1 MFFTLY
7 TLLLINFSNPAP
19 VIAFKDLE
27 PRLQNPNNDTTYII
41 NFWATWCKPCVEEL
55 PYFEEITTQFK
66 DQKIKVLLV
75 SLDFKSKRESAL
87 IPFINK
93 NKIKSEVV
101 LLYEPDANSWISK
114 VDSSWSGAIPA
125 TLFLKKN
132 QRKFFGDSFEKEEL
146 FNQINLFINQ

>member
-1 MFFTLY
+1 MFFTLSIIFF
-7 TLLLINFSNPAP
+7 LNLNNPAP
-19 VIAFKDLE
+19 IIGFKDLE
-27 PRLQNPNNDTTYII
+27 PRLQNPNNDTVYII

-55 PYFEEITTQFK
+55 PYFEEITHEFK

-114 VDSSWSGAIPA
+114 VDSTWSGAIPA
-125 TLFLKKN
+125 TLFLKKDK
-132 QRKFFGDSFEKEEL
+132 RKFFGNSFEKEEL
-146 FNQINLFINQ
+146 FNEIKLFNN